1 MSVGQCFDE
10 KELGRLLPKLGEVK
24 DTVWR
29 TLSLQGFEP
38 PTASIVT
45 RILFLVT
52 MILKPFQSLWTVC
65 FHLIFLVEPEDCPG
79 APARERRRK
88 KPHLLL
94 HCPHC
99 WEPMHSRGTNG
110 RTPVFFCPRHGRVS
124 MRRTLEARV
133 FFALY
138 AIRVGQLVAAGI
150 PEKDVAELLGVTRTF
165 VETAVRTLAA
175 RLDLPAPRLKGDL
188 VVLFLDGFYGSRI
201 AVLVGKAG
209 RHVLWTFGEEN
220 TLTIRSLLERIRKSL
235 PEGATLV
242 VVTDGKADYIDPVR
256 SVFPDCIHVRH
267 FHKTWDEVIVHY
279 PLRGRVY
286 SLHGPIDML
295 QRRKK
300 ARVTVWEGVRVNP
313 PRPRKAEVVLSG
325 EPGKLLSVIG
335 SINASEKYDGRLPA
349 ALHPPPPPPRR
360 PSEQRGGREEDR
372 HGSTQAPQDEEAPP
386 PLQETAPRQN
396 RGVPRRHP
404 EARREEAQRGQK
416 TLCEKEKLHP
426 DLQGHPG
433 GGRGARRGREAPRE
447 NPEHRLQ
454 GRKAGQQPRWRAST
468 PTSNPSYPP
477 SRRRSPR

>member
-1 MSVGQCFDE
+1 MYVVGGRFTFAFPQCYGMSVGQCFDE
-10 KELGRLLPKLGEVK
+10 NELGRLLPKLGEVK

-65 FHLIFLVEPEDCPG
+65 FHLIFLVEPEDCPVC
-79 APARERRRK
+79 ARLKRRRK

-325 EPGKLLSVIG
+325 EPGKLLNVIS
-335 SINASEKYDGRLPA
+335 SINASEKYDGRLLQRFTRRLRRLA
-349 ALHPPPPPPRR
+349 DLVNSGEVEKKTVTEALKLLRMRR
-360 PSEQRGGREEDR
+360 LPLRFRKLLRARIEEFHDATRKPGGKKPSEDKKPYVKKRSSTRIFRG
-372 HGSTQAPQDEEAPP
+372 TLEEAPGS
-386 PLQETAPRQN
+386 AS
-396 RGVPRRHP
+396 
-404 EARREEAQRGQK
+404 
-416 TLCEKEKLHP
+416 
-426 DLQGHPG
+426 
-433 GGRGARRGREAPRE
+433 
-447 NPEHRLQ
+447 
-454 GRKAGQQPRWRAST
+454 RA
-468 PTSNPSYPP
+468 
-477 SRRRSPR
+477 

>member
-1 MSVGQCFDE
+1 MRIEQCFDE
-10 KELGRLLPKLGEVK
+10 NELGRLLPKLGEVK

-45 RILFLVT
+45 RILFLVS

-65 FHLIFLVEPEDCPG
+65 FHLIFLVEPEDCPVC
-79 APARERRRK
+79 ARLKRRRK
-88 KPHLLL
+88 KPHLML

-256 SVFPDCIHVRH
+256 SVFPDCIHAG
-267 FHKTWDEVIVHY
+267 TLPQD
-279 PLRGRVY
+279 LGRGHR
-286 SLHGPIDML
+286 
-295 QRRKK
+295 
-300 ARVTVWEGVRVNP
+300 P
-313 PRPRKAEVVLSG
+313 PAPSG
-325 EPGKLLSVIG
+325 
-335 SINASEKYDGRLPA
+335 A
-349 ALHPPPPPPRR
+349 
-360 PSEQRGGREEDR
+360 
-372 HGSTQAPQDEEAPP
+372 GSTPS
-386 PLQETAPRQN
+386 TAP
-396 RGVPRRHP
+396 
-404 EARREEAQRGQK
+404 
-416 TLCEKEKLHP
+416 
-426 DLQGHPG
+426 
-433 GGRGARRGREAPRE
+433 
-447 NPEHRLQ
+447 
-454 GRKAGQQPRWRAST
+454 
-468 PTSNPSYPP
+468 
-477 SRRRSPR
+477 